1 MGIYNSPMRLF
12 RRSSRRHRDYG
23 DKRLRPL
30 LLALAVCLM
39 PFLSGCASSDESAL
53 KSALTPLPAVPIDPS
68 DKILK
73 RDLQAFLEQTGA
85 PTASSYDLARFDL
98 NADGRREALVLFKTP
113 YGYWCDMH
121 GCTMLVFK
129 AYDDH
134 FTLVNAIQPLREP
147 LYIDD
152 LETKGW
158 KNMAVR
164 VSGRWDDAKDVV
176 LQFDGRTYPSN
187 PADLPPYPR
196 NMRTASVRLFHD

>member
-1 MGIYNSPMRLF
+1 
-12 RRSSRRHRDYG
+12 
-23 DKRLRPL
+23 
-30 LLALAVCLM
+30 
-39 PFLSGCASSDESAL
+39 
-53 KSALTPLPAVPIDPS
+53 
-68 DKILK
+68 
-73 RDLQAFLEQTGA
+73 
-85 PTASSYDLARFDL
+85 
-98 NADGRREALVLFKTP
+98 
-113 YGYWCDMH
+113 
-121 GCTMLVFK
+121 MLVFK

-187 PADLPPYPR
+187 PADLPPYPLD
-196 NMRTASVRLFHD
+196 MRTASVRLFHD

>member
-1 MGIYNSPMRLF
+1 MSPPSHKN
-12 RRSSRRHRDYG
+12 RRSTNPRK
-23 DKRLRPL
+23 KRFRL
-30 LLALAVCLM
+30 LLTALTLSVL
-39 PFLSGCASSDESAL
+39 PFIAGCASSDESTP
-53 KSALTPLPAVPIDPS
+53 KSALTPLPAIPIDPS
-68 DKILK
+68 DKLLK
-73 RDLQAFLEQTGA
+73 RDLQIFLEQTGA

-147 LYIDD
+147 LYIDA

-158 KNMAVR
+158 KNMGVR
-164 VSGRWDDAKDVV
+164 VSGRWNDAKDVV

-196 NMRTASVRLFHD
+196 DMHTASTRLFHD